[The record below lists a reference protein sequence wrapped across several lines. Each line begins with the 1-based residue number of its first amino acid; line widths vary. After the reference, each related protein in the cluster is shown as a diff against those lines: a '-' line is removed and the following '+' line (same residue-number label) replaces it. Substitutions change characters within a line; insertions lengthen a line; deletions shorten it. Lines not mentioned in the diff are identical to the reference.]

1 MRKEEPNLPSSSPVL
16 WIVTRLVSV
25 QLLAYTEVP
34 CFDGL
39 YFLVQQ
45 AGIILKE
52 MLTALDIYSGNIRS
66 VLSR

>member
-25 QLLAYTEVP
+25 QLLASYAETP

-39 YFLVQQ
+39 YFLVEQ

-52 MLTALDIYSGNIRS
+52 MLTALGI
-66 VLSR
+66 

>member
-1 MRKEEPNLPSSSPVL
+1 MRKEELNLPSSSLVL

-34 CFDGL
+34 CSDGL
-39 YFLVQQ
+39 YFPVEQ

-52 MLTALDIYSGNIRS
+52 LSTTLDI
-66 VLSR
+66 